1 MALGYRSFFTV
12 VGDQSTTEE
21 LIMEQYN
28 GWLKDSPKLKPR
40 HLNRDLYELNSLTL
54 FRSGAELI
62 YFERVTQDKSRSVR
76 MRLTEDT
83 KGNGEKWT
91 TTLTLHFPK
100 KRNDQTLVL
109 YETDAPLETNSWGLQ
124 VPKWVGNPDLIR
136 RILEV
141 VDARDG
147 MDRTITVSKDPSIL
161 DVEDVENLFDDLCDP
176 ERHIALLLA
185 GTHQGENPRSRLG
198 YLSRLAEY
206 SLGVCTSY
214 ALTPEATDQL
224 NDLMGADHAVWG
236 SRVRAYMRDFDPAVS
251 VNARIHPVYR
261 LDLDDATIKK
271 TARNLGVRVRRD
283 LTEVPLYQVSREL
296 HKIESSLVDREY
308 EILLSGKKIKEEAP
322 QKAVSRAVDS
332 VDEGAS
338 KYLVLH
344 DIFRSR
350 LGIDDLNQ
358 ETIYEI
364 VDKVAR
370 HEVLVEKLESTR
382 QEIRELEDSRD
393 AHFADAQDFSVEY
406 SIVFEENTRLQDRL
420 AYLQKEL
427 ARTERFGNAWI
438 PMPEEDVTYYP
449 KSFSELLDNMEQLE
463 CLQFTGDEAGVLD
476 LERTDLGGRAG
487 NTWKQLRGLNGYALA
502 KNSGRVTNLKSYVDN
517 PPDGYAPLAASAF
530 RPKESETTTNSP
542 RLAGQ
547 RLLPVPLVVDA
558 NGLVPMYAH
567 LTIGKRVHVHFLD
580 DLKNTGKIY
589 IGRIGLHLDTVS
601 TN

>member
-28 GWLKDSPKLKPR
+28 GWLKDSPKRKPR
-40 HLNRDLYELNSLTL
+40 LLNRDLYELNSLTL

-62 YFERVTQDKSRSVR
+62 YFEKVTQDKSRSVR

-109 YETDAPLETNSWGLQ
+109 YETDAPLWTNSWGLQ

-198 YLSRLAEY
+198 YLSRLAED

-271 TARNLGVRVRRD
+271 TAGNLGVRVRRD

-322 QKAVSRAVDS
+322 QKAVSQAVDS
-332 VDEGAS
+332 VNEGAS
-338 KYLVLH
+338 KYLVLQ
-344 DIFRSR
+344 DIFRSK

-358 ETIYEI
+358 EVIYEI

-370 HEVLVEKLESTR
+370 HEVLVEKLDSTR
-382 QEIRELEDSRD
+382 NEMREIESSRD
-393 AHFADAQDFSVEY
+393 SHFADAEDFSIEY
-406 SIVFEENTRLQDRL
+406 SIVFQENTGLQDTVR
-420 AYLQKEL
+420 YLRKEL
-427 ARTERFGNAWI
+427 SRTERSGSAWAS
-438 PMPEEDVTYYP
+438 MTDEDMTYYP
-449 KSFSELLDNMEQLE
+449 KSFEELLENMQRLE
-463 CLQFTGDEAGVLD
+463 FLEFTGDADGVLD
-476 LERTDLGGRAG
+476 LDRTDLGGRAG
-487 NTWKQLRGLNGYALA
+487 KTWQQLKGLNGYAQA
-502 KNSGRVTNLKSYVDN
+502 KNSEQVMNIKSYVDN
-517 PPDGYAPLAASAF
+517 PPDGFAPLAASAY
-530 RPKESETTTNSP
+530 RPKESEATTNRS

-547 RLLPVPLVVDA
+547 RMLPVPTGVASL
-558 NGLVPMYAH
+558 GLAPMFSH
-567 LTIGKRVHVHFLD
+567 LTISKRLHVHFLD
-580 DLKNTGKIY
+580 DLKNTEKIY